1 MPFPTIEKL
10 KAQCRID
17 DDNSAEDHLL
27 TTYALA
33 AKKRAENYI
42 NRTLYDEN
50 IPETDPDGLLI
61 SDDIELALCLRWVT
75 FMKVGKRQQCRLAS
89 KHYLSLIASLI
100 FR

>member
-17 DDNSAEDHLL
+17 DDNSAEDDLL
-27 TTYALA
+27 MTYALA
-33 AKKRAENYI
+33 AKKWAENYI

-61 SDDIELALCLRWVT
+61 SDDIELAIMLA
-75 FMKVGKRQQCRLAS
+75 VGHFYESRETTAMSAGFKALLEPYRFINL
-89 KHYLSLIASLI
+89 
-100 FR
+100 